1 MKPTFIISCPIDTYS
16 GYGARSRDL
25 VKAIIELNKYDVKIL
40 PQRWGNTPW
49 GFIKEHEKDWGFLR
63 KYFYQ
68 KPHLDERPDI
78 WAQVTIPN
86 EFQPIGKINIGF
98 TAGIE
103 TTVCALNWIEGLNRM
118 DVTFVPSEHSKTVFE
133 QSIFEQKDSTNEK
146 KIKIVK
152 LLKPVEV
159 LFEGVNLD
167 VFKPLDS
174 LKSSFNDISNINED
188 FAYLF
193 VGGWLNGN
201 IGEDRKNV
209 GLMIKLF
216 YESFKNKKN
225 KPCLILKTSIISSSY
240 IDKYQVIERIESIK
254 KTFNSDELPNV
265 YLLHGELTDDEM
277 NQLYNHPKI
286 KAMISITK
294 GEGFGRPLL
303 EFSLTG
309 KPIVASGWSGQLDF
323 LSSKYTTL
331 IPGKLTN
338 VDNTAANEWLLNESK
353 WFSVDEKETIKYFN
367 EIYNNYDDYLFF
379 SEKQREYSL
388 NTFSFDKMKNLLDE
402 KIIKYFNKIPIE
414 LKYED

>member
-1 MKPTFIISCPIDTYS
+1 
-16 GYGARSRDL
+16 
-25 VKAIIELNKYDVKIL
+25 
-40 PQRWGNTPW
+40 
-49 GFIKEHEKDWGFLR
+49 
-63 KYFYQ
+63 
-68 KPHLDERPDI
+68 
-78 WAQVTIPN
+78 
-86 EFQPIGKINIGF
+86 
-98 TAGIE
+98 
-103 TTVCALNWIEGLNRM
+103 M

-174 LKSSFNDISNINED
+174 LESSFNDISNINED

-193 VGGWLNGN
+193 VGSWLNGN

-414 LKYED
+414 LKYEN